1 MLMRF
6 NYPFEVGA
14 ESGQKSQRFQVRL
27 KLREAESG
35 DARLL
40 WAWANDP
47 AVRTS
52 SLSPDT
58 IPWDDHLRWYQAR
71 LASDATVIFIAERCE
86 DGTPL
91 GQVRFELEDKDTAGI
106 DISVDAA
113 WRNCSFGS
121 CILEGALAKL
131 RASGFC
137 KKVIAR
143 VKEHNPASR
152 RLFERADFSQL
163 PSQAVGGE
171 TLLCYERV
179 LCEGADY

>member
-1 MLMRF
+1 M
-6 NYPFEVGA
+6 
-14 ESGQKSQRFQVRL
+14 SQVQL
-27 KLREAESG
+27 ELREAESG

-47 AVRTS
+47 AVRAS
-52 SLSPDT
+52 SLSPHV

-86 DGTPL
+86 DRTPL
-91 GQVRFELEDKDTAGI
+91 GQVRFELEDEDTAVI

-137 KKVIAR
+137 KRVIAR
-143 VKEHNPASR
+143 VKEHNLPSR
-152 RLFERADFSQL
+152 GLFERADFSRL
-163 PSQAVGGE
+163 ASQVVGGE
-171 TLLCYERV
+171 TLLCYEHM
-179 LCEGADY
+179 LSEGADC